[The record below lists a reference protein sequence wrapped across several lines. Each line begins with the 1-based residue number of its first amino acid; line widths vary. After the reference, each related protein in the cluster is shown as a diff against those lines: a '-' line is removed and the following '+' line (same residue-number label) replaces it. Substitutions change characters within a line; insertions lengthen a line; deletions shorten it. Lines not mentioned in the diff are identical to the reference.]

1 MKLQTLRDLMVTI
14 AAMLVIVVIVVA
26 TTNREEV
33 ARWKIDIDQYY
44 WNMYEQRC
52 VVQTSDCMGD

>member
-1 MKLQTLRDLMVTI
+1 VTLQTLRDIMVTV
-14 AAMLVIVVIVVA
+14 AAMLVSVVIVVA

-33 ARWKIDIDQYY
+33 ARWKIDVDQYY

-52 VVQTSDCMGD
+52 VVAPNDCMGD

>member
-1 MKLQTLRDLMVTI
+1 MTLQNIRDILVSV
-14 AAMLVIVVIVVA
+14 AAAFVIVVIVVA

-33 ARWKIDIDQYY
+33 ARWKIDVDQYY

-52 VVQTSDCMGD
+52 VVEPGECMGD